1 MQNQNKLFEQLM
13 KEMEPVE
20 ALVKKPI
27 NLLSVNSAE
36 GAVFFYENKMYS
48 LGNVPEEKD
57 IKDLLSWLRTN
68 EPGNFFQT
76 ASLAEKFPEA
86 EKYANIGSGIMVIQ
100 IAHDRSEYI
109 LWFKPEM
116 KRKVNWVGEKNKE
129 PAKEVDGTMRVSP
142 GKSFAKWTE
151 DVKCTSEEWTNS
163 EISAAM
169 KLREDVI
176 QIINKRAN
184 EIRKLNDALKAAY
197 EELDTFSFTISHDLR
212 TPLSSIK
219 NYTEIIMEDYGT
231 EFSPE
236 AQLLL
241 KKVIKGT
248 DKMTGLIKDVL
259 QYSRVGRA
267 EIRKIPLDMS
277 KMLPE
282 IREEVLASY
291 GNRDIQV
298 NIINCPSVNGDRT
311 MLMQLFT
318 NLIGNAV
325 KYSPKDPARIEINGE
340 ITDDYIVY
348 TVQDNGIGID
358 MKYAGRIFELF
369 RRLDN
374 VKNIDGTGVGLAIAK
389 RIVEKHN
396 GKIWLESKLDHGT
409 KFYIGLPVKQAE
421 NA

>member
-1 MQNQNKLFEQLM
+1 MQNQIKLFEQLM

-20 ALVKKPI
+20 ALINKPV

-36 GAVFFYENKMYS
+36 GAVFFYENKMYC

-57 IKDLLSWLRTN
+57 LKELITWLRTK

-76 ASLAEKFPEA
+76 SSLAKEFPEA
-86 EKYANIGSGIMVIQ
+86 EKYADIGSGIMIIQ

-109 LWFKPEM
+109 LWFKPEI
-116 KRKVNWVGEKNKE
+116 KREVNWAGEKNKE
-129 PAKEVDGTMRVSP
+129 QTKQEDGSVHISP
-142 GKSFAKWTE
+142 RKSLAKWTE
-151 DVKCTSEEWTNS
+151 EVKCTSEEWSNT
-163 EISAAM
+163 EVSAAL
-169 KLREDVI
+169 KLREDLI
-176 QIINKRAN
+176 QVINKRAN

-219 NYTEIIMEDYGT
+219 NYTEIILEDFGK
-231 EFSPE
+231 ELSPE
-236 AQLLL
+236 AHLLFM
-241 KKVIKGT
+241 KVIKGT
-248 DKMTGLIKDVL
+248 DKMAGLIKDVL

-267 EIRKIPLDMS
+267 DIRKISLDMG
-277 KMLPE
+277 KMLTE
-282 IREEVLASY
+282 IKEEVLAPY
-291 GNRDIQV
+291 GDRDIQIS
-298 NIINCPSVNGDRT
+298 IINCPPINGDRT

-318 NLIGNAV
+318 NLMGNAV
-325 KYSPKDPARIEINGE
+325 KYSPRDPAVIEINGE
-340 ITDDYIVY
+340 IKDDFVVY
-348 TVQDNGIGID
+348 TVEDNGIGID

-374 VKNIDGTGVGLAIAK
+374 VKNIEGTGVGLAIAK

-409 KFYIGLPVKQAE
+409 KFYIELPVKQG
-421 NA
+421 